1 MKRSNNNS
9 LERMTMNK
17 VLESIENIH
26 LNQAVIGYY
35 LDIYRFIGKN
45 DHFIH
50 QVDVDYDA
58 FVMQVVKED
67 TFFLASL
74 LKLSI
79 KEDRLKALL
88 IKDLKPRS
96 HDEKIL
102 IKLKHAFVTI
112 HENIATFELIAN
124 EIVSL
129 IQFIYG
135 DIAKASD
142 LSFGRINAESQHTIL
157 DSKTKS
163 KRTVLEQIVD
173 LYNKAYKNKAIE
185 KGLLASSFYLD
196 FMYLKPFNKY
206 NEGIGYLLLY
216 ILLLNSDYKCFDM
229 VSFFGIITRR
239 HQGFL
244 EAKDTALKNYDSG
257 YASPLVL
264 HEFLCDVTLEA
275 YKTMTKTIKNYTFDH
290 QYQKGDV
297 LEQSIKK
304 LGEVFT
310 KEELRHL
317 HPNVSESTINRTL
330 KRLKEEKKLMPLGT
344 GRSAKWMK
352 LTKKE
357 TPKIREQMRLKV

>member
-1 MKRSNNNS
+1 MKK
-9 LERMTMNK
+9 T
-17 VLESIENIH
+17 LESIETIQI
-26 LNQAVIGYY
+26 NQAIIGHY
-35 LDIYRFIGKN
+35 LDMYRYIGKN
-45 DHFIH
+45 DHLID

-79 KEDRLKALL
+79 KEERLKALL

-96 HDEKIL
+96 HDEKVL

-112 HENIATFELIAN
+112 HENIASFELIAN

-135 DIAKASD
+135 DIAKATD
-142 LSFGRINAESQHTIL
+142 LAFGRIHAESQTTIL

-163 KRTVLEQIVD
+163 KRTVLEQLVD
-173 LYNKAYKNKAIE
+173 FYNKAYKNKRLE
-185 KGLLASSFYLD
+185 KGLLATSFYLD
-196 FMYLKPFNKY
+196 FMYLSPFNKY
-206 NEGIGYLLLY
+206 NEGIGYVMLY
-216 ILLLNSDYKCFDM
+216 ILLLNSDYKCYDF
-229 VSFFGIITRR
+229 VSFFGILDRR
-239 HQGFL
+239 YQGFL
-244 EAKDTALKNYDSG
+244 DAKEAALKNYDAG
-257 YASPLVL
+257 FPNPLVL
-264 HEFLCDVTLEA
+264 HEFLCEMTLEA

-317 HPNVSESTINRTL
+317 HPNVSDSTINRTL
-330 KRLKEEKKLMPLGT
+330 KRLKDEKKLMPLGT